1 MAAAASF
8 EALYHGYLK
17 GLLQWQQFD
26 TLWAHLRANADG
38 WFVRDFSGTDIPEA
52 PMRAEEFRTFLDE
65 AEAFLRRRHR
75 ENYCGFIYLDDL
87 ENPTFIKVFDPRKM
101 GTSCSCSTEPV
112 PPRWTISR
120 QKPELVA
127 DRAPAA
133 PETPRG
139 TGLLARLFGNRGA

>member
-8 EALYHGYLK
+8 EALYRGSLK
-17 GLLQWQQFD
+17 GLLQWRQFD
-26 TLWAHLRANADG
+26 DLWLRLRAEPEG
-38 WFVRDFSGTDIPEA
+38 WYVRDFSSRNIPDSPLTREA
-52 PMRAEEFRTFLDE
+52 FLAFLDE

-75 ENYCGFIYLDDL
+75 EDYCGFIYLDDV

-120 QKPELVA
+120 QKPLLEA
-127 DRAPAA
+127 DMAPPDEA
-133 PETPRG
+133 PSRK
-139 TGLLARLFGNRGA
+139 GLLARLFGG

>member
-17 GLLQWQQFD
+17 GLLQWRQFD
-26 TLWAHLRANADG
+26 ELWAHLRANPEG
-38 WFVRDFSGTDIPEA
+38 WYVRDFSGKDIPDA
-52 PMRAEEFRTFLDE
+52 PMSAEDFHAFLDE

-75 ENYCGFIYLDDL
+75 EDYCGFIYLDDI

-101 GTSCSCSTEPV
+101 GSSCSCGTEPA

-120 QKPELVA
+120 QKPELAA
-127 DRAPAA
+127 DRAPP
-133 PETPRG
+133 PEEASHG
-139 TGLLARLFGNRGA
+139 KGLLARLFGGR